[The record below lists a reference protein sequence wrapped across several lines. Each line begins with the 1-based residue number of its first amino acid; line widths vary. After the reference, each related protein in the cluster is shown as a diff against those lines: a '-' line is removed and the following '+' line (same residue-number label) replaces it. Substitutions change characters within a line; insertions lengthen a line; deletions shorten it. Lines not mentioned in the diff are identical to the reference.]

1 MIPGLVCR
9 GSYWKPEVQRHGGPD
24 CQACVPRRTF
34 PTISKQVDP
43 PALSHHSFPTRTDFN
58 TKVRQKVSTLFL
70 FYYYIIYLEFQK
82 QSTSLFYIFTFL
94 CDAFFPS
101 IVPTFYLPSAK
112 HVFGWAHSHWCTS
125 AFTSSLHENLPPL
138 TASLSG
144 TKRWKPDGTKSLTI
158 G

>member
-94 CDAFFPS
+94 CDAFFPAS
-101 IVPTFYLPSAK
+101 YQLFICHQQNMFLVERIATDALQ
-112 HVFGWAHSHWCTS
+112 HSHHHYMKIFLPLQLLWAVQRS
-125 AFTSSLHENLPPL
+125 GNQMALNL
-138 TASLSG
+138 
-144 TKRWKPDGTKSLTI
+144 
-158 G
+158 